1 MSTLNYEKIA
11 FIDNSNLQ
19 RCTIIFNAKYFKKK
33 KNSKYDDLLA
43 HILKTLSNGLLLSQQ
58 KNSQTFDV
66 LVYLDGIKAT
76 ELDFGFAK
84 NFIIIIQQ
92 LFPNRLNKCYF
103 HHAPGFFRLFF
114 ENLSIFIDKQTQNKV
129 QFVTKPKKLYP
140 ST

>member
-1 MSTLNYEKIA
+1 MSTLNYENMIS
-11 FIDNSNLQ
+11 IDDSNLH
-19 RCTIIFNAKYFKKK
+19 RCNIIFNAKYFKKK
-33 KNSKYDDLLA
+33 NNGKYDDLLS

-58 KNSQTFDV
+58 KNTQTFDIQ
-66 LVYLDGIKAT
+66 VYLDGIKAT

-84 NFIIIIQQ
+84 NFIIMIQQ

-129 QFVTKPKKLYP
+129 QFVTKPKKTL
-140 ST
+140 S